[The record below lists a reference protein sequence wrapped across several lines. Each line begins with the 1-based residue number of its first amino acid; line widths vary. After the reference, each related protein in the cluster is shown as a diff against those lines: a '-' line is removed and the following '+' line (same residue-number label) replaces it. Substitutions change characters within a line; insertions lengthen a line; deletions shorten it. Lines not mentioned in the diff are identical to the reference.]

1 MKKNDIFEID
11 ITGMTHEAMGVGKV
25 EGIAVFVQG
34 AIKGERVIAKIIKVA
49 RNYAIARVEKW
60 ITKSLER
67 CEPFCQVYKRC
78 GGCSLQHMTYDM
90 QLRFKH
96 EVVKDNLERIG
107 GFKGIH
113 VNPVIGMEKPM
124 NYRNKAQ
131 YPVGM
136 DSNGPISGFYAKR
149 SHTIIDSDSCGIQ
162 HVGSETTKNVVMDII
177 KDLEIPIYDEN
188 TRTGILRHI
197 ITRVSYSTDDIMLIL
212 VVTDAK
218 VPKLDKLVQNIVC
231 RIPEV
236 KSIILNI
243 NKRTDNVILG
253 DKVKTIYGAKTL
265 IDNLGGLTFHI
276 PPLSFYQVNPIQTEI
291 LYKKAVE
298 FAQLSGTET
307 VFDLYCGIGTISLF
321 LAQRA
326 KRVIGVEVV
335 SEAIEAAKQNAKIN
349 NISNAEFFCGLAEDI
364 VPKLYEKSITAD
376 VVVVDPPRKGCDI
389 ALLETMVDML
399 PKRIVYVS
407 CNPSTLARDLK
418 HLAANGYGIKEVQPV
433 DLFPWTSHV
442 ETVVLL
448 SHKKPDDHI
457 CVKMEYVDNR
467 EIQPDRV
474 TYKLIQE
481 YIEEKYGF
489 KVHTAYIAEVKRS
502 LGLPTYPAPNA
513 VEQRKHYYYSAP
525 DYKAEAIKDA
535 LKHFNLI

>member
-513 VEQRKHYYYSAP
+513 VEQRKHYYYSVP

>member
-442 ETVVLL
+442 E
-448 SHKKPDDHI
+448 
-457 CVKMEYVDNR
+457 CVIGM
-467 EIQPDRV
+467 
-474 TYKLIQE
+474 
-481 YIEEKYGF
+481 
-489 KVHTAYIAEVKRS
+489 
-502 LGLPTYPAPNA
+502 
-513 VEQRKHYYYSAP
+513 QRK
-525 DYKAEAIKDA
+525 
-535 LKHFNLI
+535 NT